1 MDAIIVRS
9 DGPISMV
16 GAGNVSADDLEIVAE
31 YGTRVVAADGG
42 ARVLL
47 AAGVLPDAV
56 IGDLDSADSQVLAG
70 ISSDRIHRIDEQD
83 STDFDKCLRSVEAPL
98 IVCVGFA
105 GPRLDH
111 TLAAFNALVRHDDR
125 PAIVVGARDL
135 VFHAP
140 ADLRLDLPAG
150 MRLSL
155 FPMGPVSGRSR
166 GLRWPIDGI
175 DFAPASRI
183 GTSNEVTGPVR
194 LSFDRPGMLVIT
206 PREALAAVARALI
219 G

>member
-9 DGPISMV
+9 DGPIAMV
-16 GAGNVSADDLEIVAE
+16 GAGNVEADDLEIVAE
-31 YGTRVVAADGG
+31 YGNRVVAADGG
-42 ARVLL
+42 AHALL
-47 AAGVLPDAV
+47 AADIMPDAV
-56 IGDLDSADSQVLAG
+56 IGDMDSADSRLGGAVPA
-70 ISSDRIHRIDEQD
+70 DRIHRIDEQD

-98 IVCVGFA
+98 IVCLGFT

-111 TLAAFNALVRHDDR
+111 TLAVFNALVRHADR
-125 PAIVVGARDL
+125 PAVVVGARDL

-140 ADLRLDLPAG
+140 ADLKLDLPPG

-175 DFAPASRI
+175 DFAPAARI
-183 GTSNEVTGPVR
+183 GTSNEVTGPLR

-206 PREALAAVARALI
+206 PREALAAVARALS